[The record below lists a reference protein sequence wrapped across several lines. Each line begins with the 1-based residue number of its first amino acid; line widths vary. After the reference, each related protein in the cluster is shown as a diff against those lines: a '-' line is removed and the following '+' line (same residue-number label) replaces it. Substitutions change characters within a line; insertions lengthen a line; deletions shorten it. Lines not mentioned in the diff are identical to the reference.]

1 MENEEKDRFRDL
13 LKDYAAGKLPS
24 EQKNSIENHLKNCES
39 CKTEIIFVRDMYEV
53 MQKIDENLAKLKAS
67 IEAPEDERV
76 KKDSVYQKL
85 EKIIYIDPNR
95 GHSRYSPRWYVTLI
109 SQSLQEK
116 MKKRQMTRKEYN
128 LLNRNTA
135 ERISSGLWNRGIGF
149 FEN

>member
-1 MENEEKDRFRDL
+1 MENKEKDRFRDL
-13 LKDYAAGKLPS
+13 LKDYVAGKLPS
-24 EQKNSIENHLKNCES
+24 EQKNSIEDHLKNCES
-39 CKTEIIFVRDMYEV
+39 CKTEIIFVRDMYKV
-53 MQKIDENLAKLKAS
+53 MQEIDVNLAKLRAI

-85 EKIIYIDPNR
+85 EKMIYIDSNR
-95 GHSRYSPRWYVTLI
+95 DHSRYSPRWYVTLI

-128 LLNRNTA
+128 ILYRNTV

-149 FEN
+149 FE